1 VTEDRLEIVRSLA
14 EAWGTSLDA
23 HMALYA
29 EDAVHVTAP
38 DWPEQ
43 GTYRGREAIRG
54 LWSYIL
60 TEYPSS
66 TVEMD
71 EVLPASGGRVLS
83 CLQWRFHGPSGVP
96 GNMRAYALWTLDG
109 GLVSR
114 VEYFT
119 GRRQAFEAAG
129 LDPGQD

>member
-1 VTEDRLEIVRSLA
+1 MTEDNLETVRSLV

-43 GTYRGREAIRG
+43 GTYRGRKAIRD

-60 TEYPSS
+60 TEYPGS
-66 TVEMD
+66 TVEID
-71 EVLPASGGRVLS
+71 ELLSVSGGRVLS
-83 CLQWRFHGPSGVP
+83 AFRWRFHGPSGIP
-96 GNMRAYALWTLDG
+96 GEMTAYALWTLEG

-119 GRRQAFEAAG
+119 QRPQALAAAG
-129 LDPGQD
+129 LDTGRG